1 MRSKIRSIAG
11 AYSESKVA
19 FMPQTYATIVS
30 IIMAVLAPQIAHVLG
45 RAFGVEKAIG
55 EIILPMHFPVIL
67 VGVLAG
73 PYAGLITGLM
83 GPLASSLL
91 IGMPAMVKLPF
102 MMIELGVYGLVAGL
116 IRNTRLNMVLKVL
129 IAQLAGRVIRAL
141 AIIIAVSGFGNP
153 NLEIAAIIP
162 GYVKGIIGIALELA
176 LIPLIMWG
184 INKAAD
190 ER

>member
-11 AYSESKVA
+11 AYNESKVA

-83 GPLASSLL
+83 GPLTSSLL
-91 IGMPAMVKLPF
+91 TGMPGMVKLPF
-102 MMIELGVYGLVAGL
+102 MMIELGAYGLVAGL
-116 IRNTRLNMVLKVL
+116 LRNTRLNMVLKVL

>member
-11 AYSESKVA
+11 AFSESKVA
-19 FMPQTYATIVS
+19 LKPQTYATIVS

-91 IGMPAMVKLPF
+91 TGMPAMVKLPF
-102 MMIELGVYGLVAGL
+102 MMIELGAYGFVAGLVAFFVCGCGTSSSGMIFTVL
-116 IRNTRLNMVLKVL
+116 IADIFSLLIQWGEDYFTRKSVLKVIKL
-129 IAQLAGRVIRAL
+129 QESI
-141 AIIIAVSGFGNP
+141 
-153 NLEIAAIIP
+153 
-162 GYVKGIIGIALELA
+162 K
-176 LIPLIMWG
+176 
-184 INKAAD
+184 
-190 ER
+190 

>member
-11 AYSESKVA
+11 AYNESKVA

-83 GPLASSLL
+83 GPLTSSLL
-91 IGMPAMVKLPF
+91 TGMPGMVNLPF
-102 MMIELGVYGLVAGL
+102 MIIELGAYGLVAGL
-116 IRNTRLNMVLKVL
+116 LRNTRLNMVLKVL
-129 IAQLAGRVIRAL
+129 IAQFVGRVIRAI

>member
-11 AYSESKVA
+11 AYNESKVA

-83 GPLASSLL
+83 GPLTSSLL
-91 IGMPAMVKLPF
+91 TGMPGMVKLPF
-102 MMIELGVYGLVAGL
+102 MMIELGAYGLVAGL
-116 IRNTRLNMVLKVL
+116 LRNTRLNMVLKVL
-129 IAQLAGRVIRAL
+129 IAQFVGRVIRAI

>member
-1 MRSKIRSIAG
+1 
-11 AYSESKVA
+11 
-19 FMPQTYATIVS
+19 
-30 IIMAVLAPQIAHVLG
+30 
-45 RAFGVEKAIG
+45 
-55 EIILPMHFPVIL
+55 
-67 VGVLAG
+67 
-73 PYAGLITGLM
+73 
-83 GPLASSLL
+83 
-91 IGMPAMVKLPF
+91 MPAMVKLPF
-102 MMIELGVYGLVAGL
+102 MMIELGAYGLVAGL
-116 IRNTRLNMVLKVL
+116 LRNTRLNMVFKVL

-190 ER
+190 EK

>member
-1 MRSKIRSIAG
+1 MRSKIKSIAG

-91 IGMPAMVKLPF
+91 TGRPAMVKLPF
-102 MMIELGVYGLVAGL
+102 MMIELGAYGLVAGL
-116 IRNTRLNMVLKVL
+116 LRNTRLNMVFKVL

-190 ER
+190 EK